1 MTCEYV
7 EKFSIK
13 PPQPPAKNKGTPKKN
28 STHKKK
34 IPNEVFK
41 ATLPRNFDASQKKR
55 KQPSIEDLGTPP
67 PMSTEPSPRRKKSGT
82 PKFEASK
89 WQEAQNGPKPFTA
102 EIDSDVELEDQ
113 VRIALRTV
121 IQMKKAKE
129 LHTMQQAIELAK
141 KHAEEETARRG
152 SAPMSD
158 EELVA
163 KLARKQELVRE
174 RLEIERFTKENEAR
188 WAKEREE
195 KEKAERQEKSK
206 KANIAR
212 RKKER
217 GEAEGRGEVPQRRDQ
232 GISINEPTVA
242 SACPPP
248 SPVRT
253 EEAAETVVETEETTV
268 AATEELDMQETVAEN
283 IPQPSQTARRNKQAH
298 FLHLFPTKLR
308 NLSIKRRRPF

>member
-1 MTCEYV
+1 MRFEDSNARGHVSLPDLAEGTNSESNECSILDSPAPKNQKAKAWTSKATSDQAESSQKFSPKSRSRNIAKDVPESLGLQTPTKKIDTGKVINLSLKTIKSYWEAQFFAGKPMTCEYV

-13 PPQPPAKNKGTPKKN
+13 PPQPPAKNKGTLKKN

-113 VRIALRTV
+113 VPIALRTV

-163 KLARKQELVRE
+163 KLARK
-174 RLEIERFTKENEAR
+174 
-188 WAKEREE
+188 
-195 KEKAERQEKSK
+195 
-206 KANIAR
+206 
-212 RKKER
+212 
-217 GEAEGRGEVPQRRDQ
+217 
-232 GISINEPTVA
+232 
-242 SACPPP
+242 
-248 SPVRT
+248 
-253 EEAAETVVETEETTV
+253 
-268 AATEELDMQETVAEN
+268 
-283 IPQPSQTARRNKQAH
+283 
-298 FLHLFPTKLR
+298 
-308 NLSIKRRRPF
+308 